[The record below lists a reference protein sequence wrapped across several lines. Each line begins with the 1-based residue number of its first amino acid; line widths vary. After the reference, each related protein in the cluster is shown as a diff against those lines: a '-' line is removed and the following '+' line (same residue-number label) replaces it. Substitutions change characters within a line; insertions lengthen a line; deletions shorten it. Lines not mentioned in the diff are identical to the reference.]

1 MQQSEIYAH
10 FMSKKLG
17 LVEEQKKQ
25 MSMDMDEEKKDN
37 FRRVE
42 IDEQQA
48 RTNIASMINENLSR
62 VGQFDQETYNKQ
74 LSKSNKINEDE
85 L

>member
-1 MQQSEIYAH
+1 
-10 FMSKKLG
+10 MSKKLG

-25 MSMDMDEEKKDN
+25 MSIDLEEEKKDN

-48 RTNIASMINENLSR
+48 KSNIASMINENLSR
-62 VGQFDQETYNKQ
+62 VGQFD
-74 LSKSNKINEDE
+74 
-85 L
+85 